1 MLSITAFNINIIM
14 GFHKTLKESLNTTN
28 LKRIRIKTDPLKV
41 ANNKD
46 FKNVEGYEGFI
57 LSESMGRFKILVLA
71 PDMPIMD
78 IPPEMLEHMHQEHDV
93 DVLTS
98 LKNHCK
104 EFLMKSKNKKQ
115 DDPVFANIDNS
126 NCLGDVET
134 FLKQNGVTTEELN
147 GLYRGFIENE

>member
-1 MLSITAFNINIIM
+1 M
-14 GFHKTLKESLNTTN
+14 GFHKALRESLRTTN
-28 LKRIRIKTDPLKV
+28 LKRIRIKTDPSKV
-41 ANNKD
+41 ANNED

-57 LSESMGRFKILVLA
+57 LGESMGKLKILILA

-98 LKNHCK
+98 LKEHCK
-104 EFLMKSKNKKQ
+104 EFLIKSKNKKQ

-126 NCLGDVET
+126 NCLSDVEV
-134 FLKQNGVTTEELN
+134 FLKQNGVTAEELN
-147 GLYRGFIENE
+147 TLYRGFIGNE